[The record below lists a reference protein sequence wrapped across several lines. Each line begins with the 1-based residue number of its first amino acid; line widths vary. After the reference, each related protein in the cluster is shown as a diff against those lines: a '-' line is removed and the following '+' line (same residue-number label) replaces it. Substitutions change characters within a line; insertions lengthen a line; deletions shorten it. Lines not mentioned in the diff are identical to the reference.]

1 MALWQTVIPF
11 LEILILAF
19 ALNYILSFF
28 WNTRSMD
35 LIIGALAFLFIFAVT
50 FLLGLPVL
58 NTIMKN
64 VASVAAIA
72 ALIIFHPELRLA
84 LYKMSW
90 KGRRFKEMSNYDKF
104 LDQLTVSV
112 YRLAEKRI
120 GALIVLEHE
129 DKLDDF
135 AQKSV
140 LMNAQFSSELLESIF
155 APSTPLHDGAVIL
168 REETIVAAAVILPLA
183 DEISEGNKFMGT
195 RHRAALGISQTRDA
209 LIIVISEGSGKVS
222 LARDGVITSGIKPDR
237 FKGIIRS
244 IFAAP
249 DEPAFKFQLNLR
261 QWLKT

>member
-1 MALWQTVIPF
+1 MALWQTIIPF

-104 LDQLTVSV
+104 LDQLTSSV
-112 YRLAEKRI
+112 YRLAEKRV

-135 AQKSV
+135 SQKAV
-140 LMNAQFSSELLESIF
+140 LINAQFSSELLESIF

-168 REETIVAAAVILPLA
+168 RDETIVAAAVILPLA
-183 DEISEGNKFMGT
+183 DEISEGIKSMGT

-209 LIIVISEGSGKVS
+209 LIIVISEGTGKVS
-222 LARDGVITSGIKPDR
+222 LARVGVITSGIKPDR

-244 IFAAP
+244 IFTTP
-249 DEPAFKFQLNLR
+249 DEPAFKLHLNLR